1 MTANM
6 KKFLELISENK
17 ELALKMK
24 DASKD
29 DIIALAKTLGIE
41 LTDADFEQSAEISDD
56 ELNAVAGGDAC
67 VCAFG
72 GGGAASKGEKTCVC
86 VGGGGGQ
93 FKDGTARCACPIGG
107 LGVMADED

>member
-6 KKFLELISENK
+6 KKFLELISESK
-17 ELALKMK
+17 ELAPKMK

-29 DIIALAKTLGIE
+29 DLIALAKTLNIE
-41 LTDADFEQSAEISDD
+41 LTDADFEQSAEISDE

-67 VCAFG
+67 ICVLG
-72 GGGAASKGEKTCVC
+72 GGGAASKGEKSCVC

-93 FKDGTARCACPIGG
+93 YKNGTARCACPVAG